1 VSISILQAI
10 NEHPLAGAMV
20 LVSLLFIQQI
30 VRAWRGSSDVSRI
43 ERENL
48 KFAKQTNETVNTCA
62 ARSHSLM
69 ELMDRF
75 MEQNDIGHL
84 SDQLTETIQVLEK
97 VAGSQGVSKHEL
109 DRVVDLCNSISSDLQ
124 RTDSRVVHSQIM
136 SKVEQTKIQVED
148 VKRLAV
154 HIAEKI

>member
-1 VSISILQAI
+1 MNSSILQAI

-20 LVSLLFIQQI
+20 LVALLFIQQI
-30 VRAWRGSSDVSRI
+30 VRAWRGNTDVNRI

-62 ARSHSLM
+62 TRSYALM

-84 SDQLTETIQVLEK
+84 SDQLTKTLKMLEK

-109 DRVVDLCNSISSDLQ
+109 DRVVDLCNSISGDLQ

-136 SKVEQTKIQVED
+136 SKVEQVKVQMED
-148 VKRLAV
+148 IKRLSV